1 MTSTAP
7 TLDELAS
14 ALSYIRS
21 EWVLEDGWIDSEQWA
36 EALAFAR
43 YRGEPDDYRDA
54 RECEAQ
60 LTPRQ
65 WADIAARAAHMW
77 AYDGFAFFDQGQ
89 KRTAWCPM
97 RKEFVR

>member
-1 MTSTAP
+1 MTPPTP
-7 TLDELAS
+7 TLDEFAS

-43 YRGEPDDYRDA
+43 YRGESDDYRGA

-65 WADIAARAAHMW
+65 WSHIAARAEHMR
-77 AYDGFAFFDQGQ
+77 ACDGFAFFDQRGTQ
-89 KRTAWCPM
+89 
-97 RKEFVR
+97 